1 MRKKIHVYRTSRN
14 MVVKEENVNVIL
26 RMQKMYNKQIRRGK
40 DTKRENVLL
49 ASSLLVERQGS

>member
-1 MRKKIHVYRTSRN
+1 